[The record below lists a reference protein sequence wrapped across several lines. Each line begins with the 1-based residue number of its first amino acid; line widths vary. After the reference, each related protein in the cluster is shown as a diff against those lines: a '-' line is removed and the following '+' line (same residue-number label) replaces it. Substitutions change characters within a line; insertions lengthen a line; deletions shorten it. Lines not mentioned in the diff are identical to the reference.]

1 MPTPKEIQARIQEI
15 GADTSALRAYLQSL
29 SQADYNRWAS
39 SPERTSSVGAGAAE
53 TIGLPAAAVAAPF
66 LGALTM
72 LATGA
77 PITVGATGPVGAGV
91 LGGFGAAA
99 GAGGS
104 LAAPSSGSK
113 PKSRSQIVSQV
124 EDVFQMS
131 LSPEIRAQ
139 IDAAAEYGAS
149 PAEIVAAVERRLGI
163 TAPDPVSTLAG
174 VTATTAP
181 DSGAETLVELLNA
194 SGYRPL
200 PDNPNVY
207 FNPITGDSIDIST
220 GRSPS
225 ASGSVAT
232 PPTERFGFQQVGNQI
247 FRAGDISGDFTP
259 TGITVPGFSQ
269 TFTDRNGNLV
279 GLDLS
284 GQYQVIQPGFGFA
297 EIDPERT
304 FAENVRQFDVSEQ
317 GTADRAALNAQVQGF
332 QSINALA
339 PQLGRLALDNAQFTK
354 DTLSKGGDY
363 LARAFFQRGSTS
375 PLPTVS
381 QADIINQLRENIAG
395 FQGALS
401 GFGGV
406 QQRPLRPETKITSDP
421 AKPVEPEQQRAPQ
434 SASKAPAGALSALSA
449 DQRAQVPE
457 FVKRQIPGFAMGGH
471 TTEPMMRVG
480 EKGDEIIV
488 NPTNAPLAIIPH
500 DDVSERMRKK
510 APGFQDGTGLYDFSR
525 FTAPTLPTPAPA
537 NQNDLVSLA
546 KSTAPPA
553 VTAAA
558 TGGSLAPM
566 RFGFALPTPET
577 MGGLTGF
584 ERDALGTYLN
594 VVEQTSLEDVEK
606 QVQRQFSPSR
616 TRGMGFRTDVR

>member
-1 MPTPKEIQARIQEI
+1 MPTPKEIQSEIERI
-15 GADTSALRAYLQSL
+15 GGDTDELSKYLKSL
-29 SQADYNRWAS
+29 SQADYNKWAS
-39 SPERTSSVGAGAAE
+39 SPERANSVGAGTAE
-53 TIGLPAAAVAAPF
+53 TLGIPAAAIAAPY
-66 LGALTM
+66 LGALTL

-77 PITVGATGPVGAGV
+77 PITAGAVTPVGAGV
-91 LGGFGAAA
+91 LGGLGAAA

-104 LAAPSSGSK
+104 FSPSGGAKPTSK
-113 PKSRSQIVSQV
+113 SQIVSQI

-139 IDAAAEYGAS
+139 IDAAAEYGATLE
-149 PAEIVAAVERRLGI
+149 EIAAAVESRTGV
-163 TAPDPVSTLAG
+163 AVPDPIRALAG
-174 VTATTAP
+174 TAAP
-181 DSGAETLVELLNA
+181 QRGDGETAETLVQSLLA
-194 SGYRPL
+194 VGYRPL
-200 PDNPNVY
+200 PGNPSIYV
-207 FNPITGDSIDIST
+207 NPLTGDSIDITT

-225 ASGSVAT
+225 SSGGAT

-269 TFTDRNGNLV
+269 TLTDRNGNLV

-284 GQYQVIQPGFGFA
+284 GRYQVIQPGFGFA

-332 QSINALA
+332 QSVNALA

-354 DTLSKGGDY
+354 DTLERGGDY
-363 LARAFFQRGSTS
+363 LARAFFQRGGQS

-406 QQRPLRPETKITSDP
+406 QQRPLRPDTKVTSDP
-421 AKPVEPEQQRAPQ
+421 MKPDAAEQPRAPQ
-434 SASKAPAGALSALSA
+434 AASAAPTGALSALNPE
-449 DQRAQVPE
+449 QRAQVPE

-488 NPTNAPLAIIPH
+488 NPTGAPLAIIPH
-500 DDVSERMRKK
+500 EDVSERMRKK
-510 APGFQDGTGLYDFSR
+510 APGYQDGTGLYDFSR
-525 FTAPTLPTPAPA
+525 FTAPTLPTMPAA

-558 TGGSLAPM
+558 TGGSLSPL

-577 MGGLTGF
+577 LGGLTGF

-594 VVEQTSLEDVEK
+594 VVEQTSLDDVEK

-616 TRGMGFRTDVR
+616 TRGMGFRTDIR